1 MSAVTQAYVN
11 FYSAIGTLCK
21 YVEMDANAKEIAKK
35 QNLTIRFDVKGGGPD
50 GILEFK
56 DGAVSTRPYDGSST
70 SIHLISPNPDYF
82 NKVVDGK
89 ATPIPVKGIFKT
101 LSFMNGAGNAFST
114 LTDEMGSI
122 MRTGAYLD
130 GTKAKDMCT
139 ILSFYAMVAAIAQIG
154 NVDKIGK
161 VAASRIPDGEASMQ
175 ITGHVN
181 ITIKIKDHKLSFST
195 EPAKNP
201 TAFMIFEDLDTAAG
215 LISGELDA
223 MACLAKGTLTLKG
236 LMPIIDNVNKILNV
250 VPTYLS

>member
-1 MSAVTQAYVN
+1 MSVVTQAYVN

-70 SIHLISPNPDYF
+70 NIHLICPSPEQF
-82 NKVVDGK
+82 NKVVDGT

-101 LSFMNGAGNAFST
+101 LSFMSGKGNPFST

-139 ILSFYAMVAAIAQIG
+139 ILSFYAMVAGIAQIG

-161 VAASRIPDGEASMQ
+161 VAMARIPDGEASMQ
-175 ITGHVN
+175 IAGSVS
-181 ITIKIKDHKLSFST
+181 ITLIKKDGKLTFST
-195 EPAKNP
+195 EPSKNP
-201 TAFMIFEDLDTAAG
+201 RAYMIFEDLDTAAG

-223 MACLAKGTLTLKG
+223 MVCLAKGKLTLKG
-236 LMPIIDNVNKILNV
+236 FMPMIDNINKILNL
-250 VPTYLS
+250 VPKYLS

>member
-1 MSAVTQAYVN
+1 MSVVTQAYVN

-21 YVEMDANAKEIAKK
+21 YVEMDTNAKELAKK

-70 SIHLISPNPDYF
+70 NIHLICTSPAQF

-101 LSFMNGAGNAFST
+101 LSFMSGAGNTFST

-130 GTKAKDMCT
+130 GTKAQDMCT
-139 ILSFYAMVAAIAQIG
+139 ILSFYAMVAGIAQIG

-161 VAASRIPDGEASMQ
+161 VAMARIPDGEASMQ
-175 ITGHVN
+175 IAGSVD
-181 ITIKIKDHKLSFST
+181 ITLIKKDGKLTFST
-195 EPAKNP
+195 EASKNP
-201 TAFMIFEDLDTAAG
+201 RAYMIFADLDTASG

-223 MACLAKGTLTLKG
+223 MVCLANGKLEVKGF
-236 LMPIIDNVNKILNV
+236 MPMIDNINKILNL
-250 VPTYLS
+250 VPKYLS